1 MDVPVEPERPG
12 APTAAAIAVT
22 PDGATVVGVVSTA
35 GVFVGVAGGPAWQ
48 RVATPSAPTSR
59 DVAIA
64 GDQIV
69 WTAAGGV
76 FSRRLRLAG
85 GVLSLGAERQVAP
98 PDRGQPRYPLVA
110 VSAGPVHV
118 LWTADRTRLVHSVLD
133 ESPTVADPP
142 GALSGD
148 RLSGPGVAD
157 PPGRC
162 PAIGSRRAS

>member
-85 GVLSLGAERQVAP
+85 GGPSLGAERQGAP
-98 PDRGQPRYPLVA
+98 PAPGPPPHSPR
-110 VSAGPVHV
+110 AG
-118 LWTADRTRLVHSVLD
+118 
-133 ESPTVADPP
+133 SPRP
-142 GALSGD
+142 GD
-148 RLSGPGVAD
+148 
-157 PPGRC
+157 
-162 PAIGSRRAS
+162 